1 MEKACRTRQWFASLA
16 QHGKICIVNTYPEDE
31 FDRLARERGSL
42 GAHRGP
48 EVSLRKW
55 WIALIAVVIV
65 MPLLG
70 AAVGHFYST
79 YESSPVSSAVSG
91 KPSQAPSATAV
102 PSASVAPSVS
112 APAAKATPSPAKTE
126 SAQVADKTISIM
138 LLNGKGVKGYAAEQG
153 KVLRAEGY
161 TNIEVGN
168 YSKGAPA
175 QTTVYYRDSSV
186 KAAAEHVAQKL
197 GGTAVESVAAVGA
210 GQIVAVL
217 R

>member
-1 MEKACRTRQWFASLA
+1 M
-16 QHGKICIVNTYPEDE
+16 NTYPEDE
-31 FDRLARERGSL
+31 FDTLARERGSL

-48 EVSLRKW
+48 VVSLRKW
-55 WIALIAVVIV
+55 WIALIAVVVV

-79 YESSPVSSAVSG
+79 YESSPISSVASG
-91 KPSQAPSATAV
+91 KPSQAPT
-102 PSASVAPSVS
+102 ASVAPSAS
-112 APAAKATPSPAKTE
+112 AAAAKATPTPIESQ
-126 SAQVADKTISIM
+126 SAQVRDKTISIM

-153 KVLRAEGY
+153 KVLKAEGY

-197 GGTAVESVAAVGA
+197 GGTAVESASAVGA

>member
-1 MEKACRTRQWFASLA
+1 MEKARRTRQWFASVA

-31 FDRLARERGSL
+31 FDTLARERGSL

-48 EVSLRKW
+48 VVSLRKW
-55 WIALIAVVIV
+55 WIALIAVVVV

-79 YESSPVSSAVSG
+79 YESTPISSVASG
-91 KPSQAPSATAV
+91 KPSQAPTASAA
-102 PSASVAPSVS
+102 PSASA
-112 APAAKATPSPAKTE
+112 AAAKATPTATE
-126 SAQVADKTISIM
+126 SQSVQVRDKTISIM

-153 KVLRAEGY
+153 KVLKAEGY

-197 GGTAVESVAAVGA
+197 GGTAVESASAVGA